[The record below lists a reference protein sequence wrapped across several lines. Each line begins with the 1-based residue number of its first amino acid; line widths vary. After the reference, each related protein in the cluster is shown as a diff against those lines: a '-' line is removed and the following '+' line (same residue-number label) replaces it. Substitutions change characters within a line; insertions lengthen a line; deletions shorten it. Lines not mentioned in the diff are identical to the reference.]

1 MGVIGVGAVEDGG
14 LERVKH
20 AEVEV
25 AVGEGGGGCGD
36 GTEELCGLF
45 PVVARERG
53 SVGIGE

>member
-25 AVGEGGGGCGD
+25 VVGECGD